1 MVEIFKIIG
10 LALITTISVIVVKQI
25 KPELAIFVGLAGS
38 IIVFLYIINLL
49 EQVFDLFNYILD
61 STNIDGEMFAIL
73 LKIVGVGY
81 ITEIS
86 ANICADS
93 GNSAIASKVQLAGK
107 LVIFVLA
114 IPIITSLV
122 QMVTELLI

>member
-1 MVEIFKIIG
+1 MVEIFKIVG
-10 LALITTISVIVVKQI
+10 LALITTISVIIVKQI
-25 KPELAIFVGLAGS
+25 KPEIAIFVGLAGS

-61 STNIDGEMFAIL
+61 ATNINGEMFAIL

-93 GNSAIASKVQLAGK
+93 GNNAIASKVQLAGK

-122 QMVTELLI
+122 QMVTELLV

>member
-10 LALITTISVIVVKQI
+10 LALITTIGVIIVKQI
-25 KPELAIFVGLAGS
+25 KPEIAIFVGLAGS
-38 IIVFLYIINLL
+38 IIIFLYIINLL

-61 STNIDGEMFAIL
+61 ATNINGEMFAIL

-93 GNSAIASKVQLAGK
+93 GNSAVASKVQLAGK

-114 IPIITSLV
+114 IPIITNLV
-122 QMVTELLI
+122 EMITELLI

>member
-25 KPELAIFVGLAGS
+25 KPEIAIFVGLAGS

-61 STNIDGEMFAIL
+61 ATNINGEMFAIL

-122 QMVTELLI
+122 QMITELLV

>member
-10 LALITTISVIVVKQI
+10 LALITTIGVIIVKQI
-25 KPELAIFVGLAGS
+25 KPEIAIFVGLAGS
-38 IIVFLYIINLL
+38 IIIFLYIINLL

-61 STNIDGEMFAIL
+61 ATNINGEMFAIL

-93 GNSAIASKVQLAGK
+93 GNSAVASKVQLAGK

-114 IPIITSLV
+114 IPIITNLV
-122 QMVTELLI
+122 EMITALLI

>member
-1 MVEIFKIIG
+1 MVEIFKVIG
-10 LALITTISVIVVKQI
+10 LALITTIGVIIVKQI
-25 KPELAIFVGLAGS
+25 KPEIAIFVGLAGS

-49 EQVFDLFNYILD
+49 EQVFDLFSYILD
-61 STNIDGEMFAIL
+61 ATNINSEMFTIL

-93 GNSAIASKVQLAGK
+93 GNNAIASKVQLAGK

-114 IPIITSLV
+114 IPIITNLV
-122 QMVTELLI
+122 EMITELLV